1 MALTTD
7 KGQGLEGV
15 NKDISP
21 LSFMVICNPAKPFE
35 EYVIVKKENYSEN
48 LSFNDYQK
56 LYGLFKGCI

>member
-21 LSFMVICNPAKPFE
+21 LSFVVICNPAKPF
-35 EYVIVKKENYSEN
+35 
-48 LSFNDYQK
+48 
-56 LYGLFKGCI
+56 